1 MIGTRPVLK
10 DESQKTSSTNPD
22 FVRRVDDAL
31 TQAWVEETAV
41 TNWAK
46 EKDKLPR
53 VKGVSEYETN
63 LMQRIAAVT
72 EQPSNNTAFRT
83 QQRIEEH
90 QKWIQKN
97 LKEDLAKEKAYAKEL
112 QGYLN

>member
-1 MIGTRPVLK
+1 MIGKRPILK
-10 DESQKTSSTNPD
+10 DETQKESSTNPD

-31 TQAWVEETAV
+31 TQKWVEETAFID
-41 TNWAK
+41 WAK

-53 VKGVSEYETN
+53 VKGVSEYETS

-83 QQRIEEH
+83 QQRIEDH
-90 QKWIQKN
+90 QKWVNKN
-97 LKEDLAKEKAYAKEL
+97 LKEDLAREKAYAKEL